1 MGKVAIDFKINN
13 THNNTGQLFDFHL
26 PFHYFI
32 PLSLLVYHT
41 VQPFSSDGSSA
52 QLVITNVPSLFFY
65 LSIFFHKSQVILCL
79 HHYIVSSFC
88 LFRWYISKIDLLW
101 RKSAPEHWGHMCV
114 VAGAAA
120 SRLALL
126 AAPSLYPAVC
136 QPAKQGKRW
145 DKWLF
150 MICHLPSSQLSP
162 GPIHYCCRLP
172 LCGRKHTHMHTDT
185 HARTNAK

>member
-26 PFHYFI
+26 PFHCFI
-32 PLSLLVYHT
+32 SPPSLSVGLQH
-41 VQPFSSDGSSA
+41 SSA
-52 QLVITNVPSLFFY
+52 FLIRWVVCSAHHRKCSLSVF
-65 LSIFFHKSQVILCL
+65 LFHKSQVIPRL
-79 HHYIVSSFC
+79 HHFIVSSFC
-88 LFRWYISKIDLLW
+88 LFRWYISEIDLLW

-136 QPAKQGKRW
+136 QPVKQGKRW

-172 LCGRKHTHMHTDT
+172 LCGRKHTHTRAHRHTRT
-185 HARTNAK
+185 HKC